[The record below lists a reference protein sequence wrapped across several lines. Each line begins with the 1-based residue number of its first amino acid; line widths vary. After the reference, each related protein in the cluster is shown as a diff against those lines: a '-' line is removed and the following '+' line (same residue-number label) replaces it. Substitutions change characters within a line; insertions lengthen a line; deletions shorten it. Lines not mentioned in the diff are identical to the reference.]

1 MWMNLQSMSLVVVLL
16 VLIASGTSCNGSDP
30 GVVAAEIR
38 GVLLISIDTTR
49 ADRLGVYGYPGDP
62 TPHIDAL
69 AQGATVFNHVVAPAA
84 MTQPSHASMF
94 TGLDP
99 TAHGVRGNTGYRLG
113 DSNLTLAEILS
124 AQGFVT
130 HAIVAS
136 DVLDPKFGFDQ
147 GFDTYDA
154 GVIDTKRDGSLVYRA
169 RPAGEVATGA
179 AAFLDKQGE
188 DPFFLF
194 LHFYDAHAPHRAPEA
209 FYALYPGDKYQ
220 AGIAYVAV
228 AIGSVLAKLEQLG
241 LDDSTLIILTA
252 DHGEARGAHGELTH
266 GYFIY
271 QDALRVPLVI
281 RVPGLP
287 KAPRVGQ
294 VVGLVD
300 IFPTVL
306 ELLGIDKPND
316 KPSGLD
322 GISLAPFLRGE
333 KPDVEPRYLYAEAF
347 EPTNYGAAPLFALV
361 GDRWKYIH
369 TSRPELYDL
378 ESDVTEARNRID
390 EEPEIAAEFVQRL
403 RERFANR
410 AEQTRT
416 EDHSQL
422 TDPETV
428 RRLREL
434 GYLTG
439 AVVDENIDFDVSRAD
454 PKDFISA
461 HAALLKAG
469 DFTAKDQFD
478 DADVLL
484 DEILLNHPDLAIGH
498 FYKGKNALRQG
509 IWASAI
515 VHLEIQLTLT
525 PEPEDSVANS
535 DGLQKPGS
543 NSLHLWKL
551 AEVHD
556 LVGFAYAASKR
567 YSKAETHFRKA
578 IALAPG
584 IVTHHLHLADVLYR
598 VESEQAAEAYRE
610 VLELDPSHAKALHR
624 LEKLEATRSVVDP

>member
-1 MWMNLQSMSLVVVLL
+1 MWMNLQSMSWVVVLL
-16 VLIASGTSCNGSDP
+16 VLIASGTSCKGSDP
-30 GVVAAEIR
+30 SVAAGGIR
-38 GVLLISIDTTR
+38 GVLLISIDTAR
-49 ADRLGVYGYPGDP
+49 ADRFGVYGYPGNP

-69 AQGATVFNHVVAPAA
+69 AQSATVFDHVVASAP

-94 TGLDP
+94 TGMDP
-99 TAHGVRGNTGYRLG
+99 TAHGVRDNTGYRLG

-124 AQGFVT
+124 AQGFAT

-147 GFDTYDA
+147 GFDVYDP

-169 RPAGEVATGA
+169 RPAGEIATGA

-209 FYALYPGDKYQ
+209 FYTLHPEDPYQ

-252 DHGEARGAHGELTH
+252 DHGEARGAHGEVSH

-271 QDALRVPLVI
+271 QDALRVPLII
-281 RVPGLP
+281 RAPGLP

-294 VVGLVD
+294 VVGIVD
-300 IFPTVL
+300 IVPTVL
-306 ELLGIDKPND
+306 ELLGIDKP
-316 KPSGLD
+316 SGLD
-322 GISLAPFLRGE
+322 GMSLAPFLRGE

-347 EPTNYGAAPLFALV
+347 EPTIYGAAPLFALV

-378 ESDVTEARNRID
+378 ESDFTEARNRID
-390 EEPEIAAEFVQRL
+390 EKPEIAAEFAQRL
-403 RERFANR
+403 RERVANR

-416 EDHSQL
+416 DDYSQL

-439 AVVDENIDFDVSRAD
+439 AVVDENIDFDGSRAD
-454 PKDFISA
+454 PKDFISV
-461 HAALLKAG
+461 HVALLKAG
-469 DFTAKDQFD
+469 DFTAKGQFD

-484 DEILLNHPDLAIGH
+484 DEVLLNHPDLAIGH

-515 VHLEIQLTLT
+515 LHLEIQLTLT

-543 NSLHLWKL
+543 SPQHLWKL

-556 LVGFAYAASKR
+556 LAGFAYAASKR
-567 YSKAETHFRKA
+567 YSKAETHFRKS

-584 IVTHHLHLADVLYR
+584 IVTRHLHLADVLYQ
-598 VESEQAAEAYRE
+598 VGSEQTAEAYRE

-624 LEKLEATRSVVDP
+624 LKELEAKRSVVEP